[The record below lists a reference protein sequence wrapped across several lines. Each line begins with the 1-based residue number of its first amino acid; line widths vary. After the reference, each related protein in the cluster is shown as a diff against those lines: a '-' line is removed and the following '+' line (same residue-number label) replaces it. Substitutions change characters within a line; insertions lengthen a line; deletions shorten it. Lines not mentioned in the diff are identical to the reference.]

1 MSAYDFSDGI
11 KNFAIY
17 VKILN
22 AKYLAFAIFF
32 LMPKFFSEFGNGI
45 LISNS
50 NAMTYLDGIRI
61 IIFWHKKVIPDPE
74 CQRNIPQ

>member
-17 VKILN
+17 VKIVN
-22 AKYLAFAIFF
+22 AKYLAFAIF
-32 LMPKFFSEFGNGI
+32 

-61 IIFWHKKVIPDPE
+61 IIFWHKKVIPAPDVMTSQYSIHE
-74 CQRNIPQ
+74 LV